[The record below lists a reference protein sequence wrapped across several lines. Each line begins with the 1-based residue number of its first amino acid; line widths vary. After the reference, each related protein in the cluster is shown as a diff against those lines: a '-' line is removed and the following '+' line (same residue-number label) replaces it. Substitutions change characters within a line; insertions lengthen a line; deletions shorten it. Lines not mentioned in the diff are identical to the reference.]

1 MEKQKNGELSRMFG
15 YAGKFHVLTVLGCVL
30 SGISTILS
38 MLPFVCIWLVIHD
51 LIQAFAAGDIS
62 LATGSAHYAWMAVV
76 FAAASILIYFIAL
89 NCTHLAAFRT
99 ATNMRKSAI
108 HHIVTLPLGYF
119 SQNASGRLRN
129 IIDDNAGLTE
139 GFLAHQLPDLT
150 GAAVMPVAVII
161 LIFLFDWRLGICCLI
176 PMGISV
182 IFLKQMMGGDNAQFM
197 GKYMTALE
205 TMNKEAVEYIRG
217 IPVVKVFQQTIYSF
231 KNFHA
236 AIEEYE
242 KFASGYAL
250 KCRIPLTGFT
260 VTLNGTFV
268 LLIPVAMFIL
278 SGVSGQA
285 AYENVVLDFLFYSLF
300 TPVCATMM
308 NRIMFASEQLMA
320 AKSAVSRVDEILQ
333 EKPLKEPEHPLIPAD
348 ASIVF
353 SDVSFAY
360 PGAKEK
366 ALDHISF
373 EVPAGKTV
381 ALVGA
386 SGSGKSTAASLIP
399 RFYDV
404 QSGSVT
410 IGGVDV
416 RNIEK
421 QELMKRVAFVFQNTC
436 LFKDTLLNNIKAARP
451 DATREEVLKAADEA
465 QCKDIIDRLPDG
477 LDTLVGTG
485 GTYLSGGEN
494 QRIALARAILKD
506 APIIVLDEATAF
518 ADAENEHQIQLAFE
532 RLTQNKTVMMIAH
545 RLSTIQ
551 DADLI
556 LVFKEGQIAERGT
569 HEELVALMV
578 FILLCGRITRP
589 RLPGRSERRMSSMI
603 KALKKKY
610 ALSDQG
616 AKDLLKGIVYSVL
629 ANISLMFPVILLAIV
644 LNQLL
649 APVLGACAPEISA
662 AVYTV
667 IGIVILAVVFIF
679 HYCQYTA
686 TYLGTYDESARRRI
700 GLAEKL
706 RTLPL
711 TFFHQRDLADLTSTI
726 MGDCANFEHAF
737 SHTVPQFFGAVIST
751 GIVCI
756 GLLIFNWQMGL
767 ALLWVAPISF
777 AIVILSRKWQEKLS
791 KKHMN
796 ARLEL
801 AEGIQ
806 ECLETVQDIKAC
818 NQEEDYLRKLD
829 AKMDA
834 AEKAQISSEM
844 TTASLLTTGQMFLR
858 LGLATVIVVGNSLV
872 VSGDTS
878 LFTYILFLIAA
889 SRLYDPLSGAMSNM
903 AELFSVQLQVNRL
916 KEIEEYPEE
925 TGEKNIHTNGYDITF
940 DHVQFSYEKGKP
952 VLRDVSFTA
961 KQGQVT
967 ALVGPSGGGKSTVAK
982 LAAKFY
988 PLDGGRILLGG
999 TDIAPLNS
1007 TMLMKNFSIVF
1018 QDVVLF
1024 NNTIMENIRV
1034 GKKDATDEEVIAAAK
1049 AAQCDEFISK
1059 LSDGYQTVIGENGS
1073 TLSGGECQRLSIA
1086 RALLKDAP
1094 VILLDEATASLDVDN
1109 ETEIQ
1114 NAISRLVKG
1123 KTVLII
1129 AHRMR
1134 TVEAADNIVVL
1145 SDGIVVENGTH
1156 EELMKEN
1163 GLYHRLVDLQTA
1175 SANWKLSV

>member
-1 MEKQKNGELSRMFG
+1 MEWQEQLNDFMIIGGLAVSNPPIIAKGALLMEKQKSGELSRMFS
-15 YAGKFHVLTVLGCVL
+15 YAGNFHILTILGCIL
-30 SGISTILS
+30 SGISIILS
-38 MLPFVCIWLVIHD
+38 MLPFVCIWLVIRD

-62 LATGSAHYAWMAVV
+62 LATESTHYAWMAVA
-76 FAAASILIYFIAL
+76 FAVASILIYFIAL

-119 SQNASGRLRN
+119 SQNASGRLRK

-150 GAAVMPVAVII
+150 GAAVMPFAVIV

-197 GKYMTALE
+197 SKYMTALE

-278 SGVSGQA
+278 SGISGQA
-285 AYENVVLDFLFYSLF
+285 AYENIVLDFLFYSLF

-320 AKSAVSRVDEILQ
+320 AKSAVSRIDEILQ
-333 EKPLKEPEHPLIPAD
+333 EKPLKEPEHPMIPTD

-410 IGGVDV
+410 VGGVDV

-421 QELMKRVAFVFQNTC
+421 RELMKRVAFVFQNTH

-451 DATREEVLKAADEA
+451 DATREEVLQAADEA
-465 QCKDIIDRLPDG
+465 QCKDIIDRLPNG

-506 APIIVLDEATAF
+506 APIIILDEATAF

-532 RLTQNKTVMMIAH
+532 RLTQNKTVLMIAH

-556 LVFKEGQIAERGT
+556 LVFKDGQIAERGT
-569 HEELVALMV
+569 HKE
-578 FILLCGRITRP
+578 
-589 RLPGRSERRMSSMI
+589 
-603 KALKKKY
+603 
-610 ALSDQG
+610 
-616 AKDLLKGIVYSVL
+616 
-629 ANISLMFPVILLAIV
+629 
-644 LNQLL
+644 
-649 APVLGACAPEISA
+649 
-662 AVYTV
+662 
-667 IGIVILAVVFIF
+667 
-679 HYCQYTA
+679 
-686 TYLGTYDESARRRI
+686 
-700 GLAEKL
+700 
-706 RTLPL
+706 
-711 TFFHQRDLADLTSTI
+711 
-726 MGDCANFEHAF
+726 
-737 SHTVPQFFGAVIST
+737 
-751 GIVCI
+751 
-756 GLLIFNWQMGL
+756 
-767 ALLWVAPISF
+767 
-777 AIVILSRKWQEKLS
+777 
-791 KKHMN
+791 
-796 ARLEL
+796 
-801 AEGIQ
+801 
-806 ECLETVQDIKAC
+806 
-818 NQEEDYLRKLD
+818 
-829 AKMDA
+829 
-834 AEKAQISSEM
+834 
-844 TTASLLTTGQMFLR
+844 
-858 LGLATVIVVGNSLV
+858 
-872 VSGDTS
+872 
-878 LFTYILFLIAA
+878 LIAA
-889 SRLYDPLSGAMSNM
+889 
-903 AELFSVQLQVNRL
+903 
-916 KEIEEYPEE
+916 
-925 TGEKNIHTNGYDITF
+925 NGIYSSMWKDYRT
-940 DHVQFSYEKGKP
+940 S
-952 VLRDVSFTA
+952 
-961 KQGQVT
+961 
-967 ALVGPSGGGKSTVAK
+967 
-982 LAAKFY
+982 
-988 PLDGGRILLGG
+988 
-999 TDIAPLNS
+999 IAW
-1007 TMLMKNFSIVF
+1007 K
-1018 QDVVLF
+1018 
-1024 NNTIMENIRV
+1024 V
-1034 GKKDATDEEVIAAAK
+1034 GKEDE
-1049 AAQCDEFISK
+1049 QHD
-1059 LSDGYQTVIGENGS
+1059 
-1073 TLSGGECQRLSIA
+1073 
-1086 RALLKDAP
+1086 
-1094 VILLDEATASLDVDN
+1094 
-1109 ETEIQ
+1109 
-1114 NAISRLVKG
+1114 
-1123 KTVLII
+1123 
-1129 AHRMR
+1129 
-1134 TVEAADNIVVL
+1134 
-1145 SDGIVVENGTH
+1145 
-1156 EELMKEN
+1156 
-1163 GLYHRLVDLQTA
+1163 
-1175 SANWKLSV
+1175 

>member
-38 MLPFVCIWLVIHD
+38 MLPFVCIWLVIRD

-150 GAAVMPVAVII
+150 GVAVMPVAVII

-231 KNFHA
+231 KNFHD

-373 EVPAGKTV
+373 EVPTGKTV

-436 LFKDTLLNNIKAARP
+436 LFKDTLMNNIKAARP

-569 HEELVALMV
+569 HEELVALNG
-578 FILLCGRITRP
+578 IY
-589 RLPGRSERRMSSMI
+589 SSMW
-603 KALKKKY
+603 
-610 ALSDQG
+610 
-616 AKDLLKGIVYSVL
+616 KDY
-629 ANISLMFPVILLAIV
+629 
-644 LNQLL
+644 Q
-649 APVLGACAPEISA
+649 
-662 AVYTV
+662 
-667 IGIVILAVVFIF
+667 
-679 HYCQYTA
+679 
-686 TYLGTYDESARRRI
+686 
-700 GLAEKL
+700 
-706 RTLPL
+706 
-711 TFFHQRDLADLTSTI
+711 TS
-726 MGDCANFEHAF
+726 
-737 SHTVPQFFGAVIST
+737 
-751 GIVCI
+751 
-756 GLLIFNWQMGL
+756 
-767 ALLWVAPISF
+767 
-777 AIVILSRKWQEKLS
+777 
-791 KKHMN
+791 
-796 ARLEL
+796 
-801 AEGIQ
+801 
-806 ECLETVQDIKAC
+806 
-818 NQEEDYLRKLD
+818 
-829 AKMDA
+829 
-834 AEKAQISSEM
+834 
-844 TTASLLTTGQMFLR
+844 
-858 LGLATVIVVGNSLV
+858 
-872 VSGDTS
+872 
-878 LFTYILFLIAA
+878 IAW
-889 SRLYDPLSGAMSNM
+889 
-903 AELFSVQLQVNRL
+903 
-916 KEIEEYPEE
+916 K
-925 TGEKNIHTNGYDITF
+925 
-940 DHVQFSYEKGKP
+940 
-952 VLRDVSFTA
+952 
-961 KQGQVT
+961 
-967 ALVGPSGGGKSTVAK
+967 
-982 LAAKFY
+982 
-988 PLDGGRILLGG
+988 
-999 TDIAPLNS
+999 
-1007 TMLMKNFSIVF
+1007 
-1018 QDVVLF
+1018 
-1024 NNTIMENIRV
+1024 V
-1034 GKKDATDEEVIAAAK
+1034 GKEDE
-1049 AAQCDEFISK
+1049 QHD
-1059 LSDGYQTVIGENGS
+1059 
-1073 TLSGGECQRLSIA
+1073 
-1086 RALLKDAP
+1086 
-1094 VILLDEATASLDVDN
+1094 
-1109 ETEIQ
+1109 
-1114 NAISRLVKG
+1114 
-1123 KTVLII
+1123 
-1129 AHRMR
+1129 
-1134 TVEAADNIVVL
+1134 
-1145 SDGIVVENGTH
+1145 
-1156 EELMKEN
+1156 
-1163 GLYHRLVDLQTA
+1163 
-1175 SANWKLSV
+1175 